1 MPKANRTCHCCGK
14 KYYYCTSCPDDRRDP
29 QVYVMWDSERC
40 KEIFTILTNEAVGKL
55 STLDCKNKLIELGV
69 NKNTEFAENVKVHV
83 QRVFECEDKK
93 EEEKNVLNT
102 KNVNKKTVAKKDSN
116 VEEVSKLEGV
126 EKQIIEED
134 KEPVLDSSKEKI
146 QEKNNIKRTV
156 KSKAKTVSEK

>member
-29 QVYVMWDSERC
+29 QVYVMWDSEHC

-83 QRVFECEDKK
+83 QRIFECEDKK
-93 EEEKNVLNT
+93 EGNKNVL
-102 KNVNKKTVAKKDSN
+102 NKKTVAKKDSN
-116 VEEVSKLEGV
+116 TEDIPKLEAA

-134 KEPVLDSSKEKI
+134 KEPILDSSKEKTH
-146 QEKNNIKRTV
+146 EKNNIKRTV
-156 KSKAKTVSEK
+156 KAKAKTVSEK